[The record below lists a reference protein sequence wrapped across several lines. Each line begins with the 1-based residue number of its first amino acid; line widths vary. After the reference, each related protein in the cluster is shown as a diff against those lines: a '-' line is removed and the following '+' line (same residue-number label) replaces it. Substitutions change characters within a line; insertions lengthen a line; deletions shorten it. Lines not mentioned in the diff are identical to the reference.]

1 MNYGQLF
8 RELRKRVGVTQLA
21 VGKALGTHNQYVYG
35 VEMGIK
41 RPLSPSRTMKFI
53 ELIGHPEGSEQ
64 LLVMSGVAES
74 HVKIP
79 IEDCSREFLERLF
92 LVCCRGEMTED
103 MAAKLMVTIQSSD
116 A

>member
-1 MNYGQLF
+1 
-8 RELRKRVGVTQLA
+8 
-21 VGKALGTHNQYVYG
+21 
-35 VEMGIK
+35 
-41 RPLSPSRTMKFI
+41 
-53 ELIGHPEGSEQ
+53 
-64 LLVMSGVAES
+64 MSGVAES